1 MIYVVHRGLII
12 LTGCSH
18 PGIDKIIEYAHNLT
32 GLPVYAVIGGFHL
45 VGADDSRLR
54 EVALTFKRY
63 GLREVYPIHCTGD
76 RARRYFKE
84 VLGEVY
90 EDGHVGIIVEIG
102 AP

>member
-1 MIYVVHRGLII
+1 MVT

-18 PGIDKIIEYAHNLT
+18 PGIDRIVEYAHNLT
-32 GLPVYAVIGGFHL
+32 GLPVYAVIGGSHL

-54 EVALTFKRY
+54 EIALMFKKY
-63 GLREVYPIHCTGD
+63 GLRVVYPIHCTGG

-90 EDGHVGIIVEIG
+90 EDGHVGITVEIG
-102 AP
+102 VP